1 MSDSPKKENKNEEKM
16 EEKKKFIDG
25 LNTYFKLKAAYEGN
39 INKEKLKISKLP
51 EISWREKRVEFLKI
65 KPKCINC
72 KRPVGS
78 IFSTKTDKN
87 MERQYVALC
96 GDRKTPCP
104 LDIKINLGVVYNIT
118 DDIHN
123 DEATI
128 NNLKRDIIKAKNNL
142 LFGYITAEVA
152 VRFFDIIKEQVA
164 DTTTIYEFGLQNY
177 LNIVDNPEK
186 KAEIKKLQLEFYN
199 NLDNFNSMIQ
209 QYNTTQNTQ
218 LIVDA
223 VELYVTTMH
232 PRMNEIIKKKYSV
245 NTVEYNDDDNTFH
258 LIQIPISIADLETD
272 IGETG
277 QKVISLKMGLEK
289 FEQNKT
295 AKNTKA
301 MSSAIPDIRTVEPD
315 FTKLKTKQQL
325 KPKFVIQKDTDK
337 EEDSESEEGKG
348 SDSDEENDPQ
358 YKTWREKYTEPPA
371 LSKIKI
377 HPNFLPDG
385 TIAASEANNLGLKM
399 EIEKGILIAT
409 NPQTKEKY
417 KVTAGR

>member
-1 MSDSPKKENKNEEKM
+1 MSDALKNEEKM

-51 EISWREKRVEFLKI
+51 EISWREKRSEFLKI

-87 MERQYVALC
+87 MERQYIALC

-152 VRFFDIIKEQVA
+152 VKFFDVIKEQVA

-223 VELYVTTMH
+223 VELYVTTMQ
-232 PRMNEIIKKKYSV
+232 PRMNELIKKKYSV
-245 NTVEYNDDDNTFH
+245 NAVEYNDDDNTFH

-289 FEQNKT
+289 FAQKKT

-315 FTKLKTKQQL
+315 FTKLKIKQKL
-325 KPKFVIQKDTDK
+325 KPKFVMQEEK
-337 EEDSESEEGKG
+337 EDSSSDAESEEGKG

-371 LSKIKI
+371 LSKITI
-377 HPNFLPDG
+377 HPNLLPDG

-399 EIEKGILIAT
+399 EIEKGVLVAT

-417 KVTAGR
+417 KVAAGK

>member
-1 MSDSPKKENKNEEKM
+1 MSDALKNEEKM

-51 EISWREKRVEFLKI
+51 EISWREKRAEFLKI

-87 MERQYVALC
+87 LERQYIALC

-118 DDIHN
+118 DDIRN

-128 NNLKRDIIKAKNNL
+128 NNLKRDIIKAKNDL

-152 VRFFDIIKEQVA
+152 VKFFDIIKEQVA

-186 KAEIKKLQLEFYN
+186 KAELKKLQLEFYN

-232 PRMNEIIKKKYSV
+232 PRMDEIIKKKYSV

-289 FEQNKT
+289 FAQKKT

-301 MSSAIPDIRTVEPD
+301 MSSAIPDIRTKEPD

-325 KPKFVIQKDTDK
+325 KPKFVMQKETDK
-337 EEDSESEEGKG
+337 EDSSSDGESEEGEG
-348 SDSDEENDPQ
+348 SDSDEENDPK
-358 YKTWREKYTEPPA
+358 YKTWREKYQDGPA

>member
-1 MSDSPKKENKNEEKM
+1 MSDALKNEEKM

-51 EISWREKRVEFLKI
+51 EISWREKRSEFLKI

-87 MERQYVALC
+87 MERQYIALC

-152 VRFFDIIKEQVA
+152 VKFFDVIKEQVA

-223 VELYVTTMH
+223 VELYVTTMQ
-232 PRMNEIIKKKYSV
+232 PRMNELIKKKYSV
-245 NTVEYNDDDNTFH
+245 NAVEYNDDDNTFH

-289 FEQNKT
+289 FAQKKT

-315 FTKLKTKQQL
+315 FTKLKIKQKL
-325 KPKFVIQKDTDK
+325 KPKFVMQEEK
-337 EEDSESEEGKG
+337 EDSSSDAESEEGKG

-358 YKTWREKYTEPPA
+358 YKTWREKYTEHPA
-371 LSKIKI
+371 LSKITI
-377 HPNFLPDG
+377 HPNLLPDG

-399 EIEKGILIAT
+399 EIEKGVLVAT

-417 KVTAGR
+417 KVAAGK

>member
-1 MSDSPKKENKNEEKM
+1 MSDALKNEEKM

-51 EISWREKRVEFLKI
+51 EISWREKRSEFLKI

-87 MERQYVALC
+87 MERQYIALC

-152 VRFFDIIKEQVA
+152 VKFFDVIKEQVA

-223 VELYVTTMH
+223 VELYVTTMQ
-232 PRMNEIIKKKYSV
+232 PRMNELIKKKYSV
-245 NTVEYNDDDNTFH
+245 NAVEYNDDDNTFH

-289 FEQNKT
+289 FAQKKT

-315 FTKLKTKQQL
+315 FTKLKIKQKL
-325 KPKFVIQKDTDK
+325 KPKFVMQEEK
-337 EEDSESEEGKG
+337 EDSSSDAESEEGKG

-371 LSKIKI
+371 LSKITI
-377 HPNFLPDG
+377 HPNLLPDG

-399 EIEKGILIAT
+399 EIEKGVLVAT

-417 KVTAGR
+417 KVTAGK